1 MRPITKTAIA
11 ALLVTAAPIA
21 ASAQNVAIAYGLSFS
36 TEYVSQGFE
45 LSDGASL
52 GAYVEAAASGAYAGV
67 YAQTGDPDLLGAS
80 TEFGAY
86 IGYGNTIGSFS
97 YDINYNYYW
106 YDDSDDDFTEIIA
119 TGTYAVTD
127 AIYASLSYGKYL
139 TTYEQSSISATV
151 DYYTDYPGLTISGTY
166 GQVDTDFGES
176 GASYEYNY
184 WSVGGSYTVSDN
196 VTIDLTY
203 YDADDD
209 GQGLGVTDGIAVVSL
224 MIDF

>member
-52 GAYVEAAASGAYAGV
+52 GAYVEAATSGAYAGV
-67 YAQTGDPDLLGAS
+67 YTQTGDPDLLGAS

-119 TGTYAVTD
+119 TGTYALTD

-166 GQVDTDFGES
+166 GQAESDFGFTDYNAEW
-176 GASYEYNY
+176 NY
-184 WSVGGSYTVSDN
+184 WSLGASYTVSDN

-203 YDADDD
+203 YDADD
-209 GQGLGVTDGIAVVSL
+209 GEEGLGVTEGIAVVSF

>member
-106 YDDSDDDFTEIIA
+106 YDDSDDDFTEIVA
-119 TGTYAVTD
+119 TGTYALTD

-166 GQVDTDFGES
+166 GQVESDFGFTDYNAEW
-176 GASYEYNY
+176 NY
-184 WSVGGSYTVSDN
+184 WSLGASYTVSDN

-203 YDADDD
+203 YDADD
-209 GQGLGVTDGIAVVSL
+209 GEEGLGVTEGIAVVSV